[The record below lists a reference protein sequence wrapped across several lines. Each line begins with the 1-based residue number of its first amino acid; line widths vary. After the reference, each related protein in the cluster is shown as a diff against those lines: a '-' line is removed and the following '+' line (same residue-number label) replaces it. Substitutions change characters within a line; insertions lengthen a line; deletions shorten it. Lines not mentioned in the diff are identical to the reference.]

1 MDFQPFNFIQT
12 LNNSPDFFQNSYIQ
26 VGCHAAPNLLVH
38 AHNWDN
44 VLQSFCI
51 TWYCKQIQQYIFDY
65 MCLSLTK
72 ELDYEGASRGHAT
85 EARVLSSSSKLD
97 HAVLNQ
103 THFMRELTFIA
114 IKKNVIIL
122 KLSQYMY
129 TDISIHFS
137 CVESIFL
144 KYYIPAAFETFMLS
158 CIQIL
163 CSTYYG
169 IHLRI
174 NANLPPNMPMC
185 LSNIGNSDHY
195 KKTIFKNSKE
205 IFDLFFH
212 DNLLSIMKK
221 KIVQIQAFKPL

>member
-1 MDFQPFNFIQT
+1 MDFQPFNFIQS
-12 LNNSPDFFQNSYIQ
+12 LNNSPNFFQNSYIQ

-85 EARVLSSSSKLD
+85 ETKVLSSSCKLD

-129 TDISIHFS
+129 TDIYPYIFVVLNPFFSSIIS
-137 CVESIFL
+137 LQLL
-144 KYYIPAAFETFMLS
+144 KLLCYLVSRYYI
-158 CIQIL
+158 
-163 CSTYYG
+163 CSTCYG
-169 IHLRI
+169 IHVRI
-174 NANLPPNMPMC
+174 NANLPLPPNNCPC
-185 LSNIGNSDHY
+185 AYPTQVIQ
-195 KKTIFKNSKE
+195 TIIKRQF
-205 IFDLFFH
+205 L
-212 DNLLSIMKK
+212 
-221 KIVQIQAFKPL
+221 KIARRYLIYFSMII

>member
-1 MDFQPFNFIQT
+1 MK
-12 LNNSPDFFQNSYIQ
+12 
-26 VGCHAAPNLLVH
+26 AP
-38 AHNWDN
+38 
-44 VLQSFCI
+44 QGGMRQKPC
-51 TWYCKQIQQYIFDY
+51 
-65 MCLSLTK
+65 
-72 ELDYEGASRGHAT
+72 
-85 EARVLSSSSKLD
+85 RVLSSSSKLD

-122 KLSQYMY
+122 KLWQYMY
-129 TDISIHFS
+129 TDIYPNIFVVLNPFFLSIIS
-137 CVESIFL
+137 LQLLKLLCFL
-144 KYYIPAAFETFMLS
+144 VSRYYI
-158 CIQIL
+158 

-169 IHLRI
+169 IHVRI
-174 NANLPPNMPMC
+174 NANLPLPPNMPMC